1 MRDVSCAI
9 GATGASVQTPIRG
22 RPILRPGSVSAAL
35 SRLFRSSVP
44 GAHAAPLRSASR
56 WSSPAR
62 DRPLRFAQ
70 HAGGVARPARKRSAR
85 VVGHQRARAGE
96 QRCRFLLG
104 AGNGG
109 RHHLKQHQQQDAR
122 GRCHDERG
130 GGGHGSGSHASILAS
145 SKENQMEK
153 KAAEFLRLVPSKK
166 ILRLGRL
173 HMSVERITSLQI
185 CAGEIIAS
193 VVRPRTE
200 PEFIVRIASG
210 SETRRR
216 IFGRES
222 THVKNWTCN
231 GKCKIPIWA
240 QEMDRYSQN

>member
-22 RPILRPGSVSAAL
+22 RPILRPGSVSAAP
-35 SRLFRSSVP
+35 SPLFRSSVP
-44 GAHAAPLRSASR
+44 GARAALLRSASR

-62 DRPLRFAQ
+62 DRPLRFAR

-166 ILRLGRL
+166 NPA
-173 HMSVERITSLQI
+173 SWTTSHVGGANYLP
-185 CAGEIIAS
+185 AREIIAS

-200 PEFIVRIASG
+200 PEFTVRIASD

-216 IFGRES
+216 IFRRES
-222 THVKNWTCN
+222 THAKNWTCS